1 VDGRANYNR
10 SVRHTPTIAAAALG
24 RRVTLAALFTA
35 LLAAAALVAAQEI
48 VTLQTR
54 EGVTQSF
61 LLSAP
66 ANQPAAVAVLFPG
79 SFGNIRL
86 RMEGGQI
93 KLSEGNFLVRSR
105 KFFADGG
112 LATAVI
118 DTPSDQASGMDDR
131 FRLGDKHAADVAAVV
146 AELKKRYADAPIF
159 LIGTSRG
166 TISAAA
172 AGRVLA
178 DRIAGV
184 VLTSTLF
191 NAARSGQGLSGFDF
205 TTIRV
210 PLLFVHH
217 IDDGCMVTP
226 YRNAK
231 SLSAQFPLITV
242 HGGDTP
248 RSDPCEAFSAHG
260 YLGRERE
267 TVGAM
272 VDWMLKKPYPGNID

>member
-1 VDGRANYNR
+1 M
-10 SVRHTPTIAAAALG
+10 RHIPTTAAVALG
-24 RRVTLAALFTA
+24 RLAILAAF
-35 LLAAAALVAAQEI
+35 LAAASLVAAQEI
-48 VTLQTR
+48 VTLQPR

-61 LLSAP
+61 LLNAP
-66 ANQPAAVAVLFPG
+66 AKQPTAVAVLFPG
-79 SFGNIRL
+79 SYGNIRL
-86 RMEGGQI
+86 RMEAGQI
-93 KLSEGNFLVRSR
+93 KLGEGNFLVRSR
-105 KFFADGG
+105 KYFVDDG

-118 DTPSDQASGMDDR
+118 DVPSDQAGGMDDR

-146 AELKKRYADAPIF
+146 AELKKRFADAPIF
-159 LIGTSRG
+159 LVGTSRG

-184 VLTSTLF
+184 LLTSTLF

-205 TTIRV
+205 STIRV
-210 PLLFVHH
+210 PVLFVHH
-217 IDDGCMVTP
+217 IDDGCTVTP

-231 SLSAQFPLITV
+231 SLATQFPLITV

-267 TVGAM
+267 TVDAM
-272 VDWMLKKPYPGNID
+272 VNWMLKKPYPDNID